1 MITRFIQT
9 IILTITMFSVV
20 SSVKS
25 QDLESFEK
33 RVTEFTL
40 SNGLTFIVV
49 ENHEAPVVSLLTYAD
64 VGSVD
69 EVKGIT
75 GLAHV
80 FEHMAFKGT
89 TSVGAKDLIKEY
101 AAMKEVDEIYN
112 ELRSEYHQ
120 GSHANPERIKELQ
133 AIFEKSKKEARELAM
148 SNEMDQAIERAGGT
162 GLNATTSVDAT
173 RYYYSLPSNKIELF
187 FALESSRFLDPV
199 LREFY
204 IERDVVMEERR
215 MRTENSPIGRLVE
228 EMLSTAYKAHPYGEP
243 TVGHMSDL
251 NSMTRQEAMDF
262 FKKYY
267 GPNNLTIVISGDA
280 DPEHVK
286 KLAHKYFDRLPKRA
300 PTEPVETI
308 EPKQQVER
316 RVVMND
322 KSQPALLM
330 GYHKVDIKHDDDL
343 VFNVMSDILGNG
355 RTSRLFKT
363 LVKGEKIAT
372 DVTSFTDFPGSKY
385 PNMMVF
391 YARPSK
397 DHTADDCEQAINQA
411 IDDIRNNYVSEQE
424 LARAKVRARV
434 NLIRELDSNM
444 GLALL
449 MAYFHV
455 LKGDWRELFHSINQ
469 INNVTPEDI
478 KRVANKY
485 LVTNNR
491 TIASIVTM
499 GSNPTER

>member
-1 MITRFIQT
+1 
-9 IILTITMFSVV
+9 
-20 SSVKS
+20 
-25 QDLESFEK
+25 
-33 RVTEFTL
+33 
-40 SNGLTFIVV
+40 
-49 ENHEAPVVSLLTYAD
+49 
-64 VGSVD
+64 
-69 EVKGIT
+69 
-75 GLAHV
+75 
-80 FEHMAFKGT
+80 
-89 TSVGAKDLIKEY
+89 
-101 AAMKEVDEIYN
+101 
-112 ELRSEYHQ
+112 
-120 GSHANPERIKELQ
+120 
-133 AIFEKSKKEARELAM
+133 
-148 SNEMDQAIERAGGT
+148 
-162 GLNATTSVDAT
+162 
-173 RYYYSLPSNKIELF
+173 
-187 FALESSRFLDPV
+187 
-199 LREFY
+199 
-204 IERDVVMEERR
+204 
-215 MRTENSPIGRLVE
+215 
-228 EMLSTAYKAHPYGEP
+228 
-243 TVGHMSDL
+243 
-251 NSMTRQEAMDF
+251 
-262 FKKYY
+262 
-267 GPNNLTIVISGDA
+267 
-280 DPEHVK
+280 
-286 KLAHKYFDRLPKRA
+286 
-300 PTEPVETI
+300 
-308 EPKQQVER
+308 
-316 RVVMND
+316 
-322 KSQPALLM
+322 
-330 GYHKVDIKHDDDL
+330 
-343 VFNVMSDILGNG
+343 MSDILGNG

-363 LVKGEKIAT
+363 LVKEEKIAT